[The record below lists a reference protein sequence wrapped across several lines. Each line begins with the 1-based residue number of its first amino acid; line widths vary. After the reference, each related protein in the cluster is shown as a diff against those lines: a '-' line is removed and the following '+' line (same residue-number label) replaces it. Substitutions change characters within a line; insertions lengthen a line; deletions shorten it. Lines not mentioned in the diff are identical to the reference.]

1 VGGPSVNKTIGN
13 TLRQLVSKNLTP
25 KIRFTDKSGKTSFG
39 QLRLAKAVRS
49 KLLVTNTDKS

>member
-39 QLRLAKAVRS
+39 QLRLEKAVRS
-49 KLLVTNTDKS
+49 KWLVTNTDKR